1 MQYCITSVNGEHGS
15 ERYLHSC
22 LDYPVNYIIENYT
35 GRSTIATPTAQSAE
49 WHKHKRWINCGQP
62 FGIMLDT
69 YPNSL
74 MLINDIERR
83 FGMVLTTPKENNNG
97 DTYLLVHEQWAMHP
111 LLLHTFLLLARI
123 GDKSKYESRAGW
135 YHVTKWA
142 RDRCY
147 DNDGRFLLN
156 TGGSAYR
163 ALRRLLSKRVRR
175 KLDMRKIPPE
185 VMVGYSYGQNH
196 SYSGFKTFV
205 NTIMGAGDPYFTHA
219 TMRQALEVCGY
230 VKAT

>member
-35 GRSTIATPTAQSAE
+35 GRSTLTTPEAY
-49 WHKHKRWINCGQP
+49 HGHKRWINCGQP
-62 FGIMLDT
+62 FGIMLGA

-97 DTYLLVHEQWAMHP
+97 ETYLLVHEQWAMHP

-123 GDKSKYESRAGW
+123 GDKSEYESGAGW

-142 RDRCY
+142 RSVRY
-147 DNDGRFLLN
+147 DNDGSFLLN
-156 TGGSAYR
+156 NRGSAYR

-185 VMVGYSYGQNH
+185 VMADYTYTQNH

-205 NTIMGAGDPYFTHA
+205 SRIVSEEEPYFTHA

-230 VKAT
+230 VKTT